1 MAADDADVETADDN
15 TVYIGSKPA
24 MSYVLAVVTQFNDG
38 QDVVHVKA
46 RGKAIATAVDVV
58 EIVRNKFVET
68 AAIED
73 IGIGTD
79 TVDTDDGDPINLSSI
94 CIDISQ

>member
-1 MAADDADVETADDN
+1 MASDDEGSADDN
-15 TVYIGSKPA
+15 TVYVGSKPA

-46 RGKAIATAVDVV
+46 RGKAIATAVDVA

-68 AAIED
+68 AAIND
-73 IGIGTD
+73 VIIGTD
-79 TVDTDDGDPINLSSI
+79 TVDADDGDPINLSSI
-94 CIDISQ
+94 QIDIAQ